1 MEMGGSSSGSYG
13 YGDFLESWVSE
24 SSSRN
29 QVEPLSYSFGSLL
42 SSTSTAL
49 LQGNNVQLDYN
60 EVNTT
65 VVNKSLLDSLV
76 PNFGANYVVNDP
88 NLLLPSTPFLHIPG
102 IHGSDPG
109 FLSFA
114 PNNNG
119 LLGIGM
125 GDSYPAGLVNSGMG
139 DSYPAGLVN
148 TGMRDSYPGLNKVS
162 SHSNQSHRQGCKRQ
176 QLGSMVSFAGA
187 EPAGFDVFQRGI
199 GIETETQLSKKPRL
213 DATKDTLLL
222 PEINQHFD
230 KSLLQLQEK
239 NSVLKMLLE
248 QQRQQN
254 ELHKQLSLLGT
265 EDALGQQFQPDQLQQ
280 WELSQNQ
287 AQLSSLPCLDASICN
302 RRLTQYLYHMRSRP
316 TNNDMTYWKK
326 FVSEYYAPC
335 AKQRL
340 CFSTCDNVGQ
350 QALNLFTEAALESWC
365 CSICASKSSRGFE
378 VIYETLPRLFKTK
391 FESSILDEVLFL
403 GWPREHRFPSGLL
416 MLEYGKVVQESI
428 YENFRIVHE
437 GILRVIFRPD
447 LKIFS
452 WEFCVQRH
460 EELLQYQSVAR
471 QVPYPIPGAFDRSDE
486 LIDHFVEAAEKYR
499 STITNS
505 TEVSSEG
512 IQSCCDMFL
521 KAEVELARNVDLPL
535 VNALGFSKKHFRC
548 LQIAEIIGS
557 MTDLVTISHE
567 LGVGPIESL
576 KNYRRLKEMK
586 ELSMTQSV
594 VTSTDDGGLAADN
607 SYSRLLRQ
615 GARSSVARTQV
626 LQPSYSTANSS
637 QLEVSS
643 ESFTANERMKSIEH
657 TVDKLHSAKEATLG
671 ANSLGNAISAGRGS
685 EASGTATSS
694 AWPQISDT
702 IMLANAMNFGENA
715 AALAI
720 AQANLNL
727 MANAQLSGPEMC
739 KAAFNSSSPKVKMSV
754 KVEPR
759 FQEHI

>member
-76 PNFGANYVVNDP
+76 PSFGANYVVNDA

-102 IHGSDPG
+102 IRDSDPG
-109 FLSFA
+109 FLSTAMSFA

-119 LLGIGM
+119 LVGIGM

-139 DSYPAGLVN
+139 DSYPSGLVN

-162 SHSNQSHRQGCKRQ
+162 CHSNQSNRQGCKRQ

-187 EPAGFDVFQRGI
+187 EPAGFDVYQMGI

-213 DATKDTLLL
+213 DATKDVLLL

-265 EDALGQQFQPDQLQQ
+265 EDALGQQFQPDQ

-287 AQLSSLPCLDASICN
+287 AQISSLPCLDASICN

-416 MLEYGKVVQESI
+416 LLEYGKVVQESI

-471 QVPYPIPGAFDRSDE
+471 Q
-486 LIDHFVEAAEKYR
+486 IDHFVEAAEKYR

-505 TEVSSEG
+505 AEASSEG
-512 IQSCCDMFL
+512 IQSCCDMFV
-521 KAEVELARNVDLPL
+521 KAELELARNVDLPL

-586 ELSMTQSV
+586 EQSMTHSA
-594 VTSTDDGGLAADN
+594 VTSTDDGGLADDN

-615 GARSSVARTQV
+615 GTRSSVARTQL

-637 QLEVSS
+637 QLELTAN
-643 ESFTANERMKSIEH
+643 ELTANERMKSIEH
-657 TVDKLHSAKEATLG
+657 TVDKLLSAKEATLG

-685 EASGTATSS
+685 EASGTATSR

-702 IMLANAMNFGENA
+702 IMLANAMNSGENA

-759 FQEHI
+759 FQEQI